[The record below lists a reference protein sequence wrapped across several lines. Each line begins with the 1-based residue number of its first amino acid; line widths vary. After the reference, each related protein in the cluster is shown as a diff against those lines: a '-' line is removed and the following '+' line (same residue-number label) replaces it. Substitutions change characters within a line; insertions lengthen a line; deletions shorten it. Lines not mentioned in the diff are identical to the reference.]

1 MNIMGRCGE
10 IVWLPGTSL
19 QITKTAC
26 IVKFSMDAGLL
37 CQINLFLHIMSLII
51 QTNNLVKVYGS
62 RTVVNKVSFNVQ
74 QGEIVGLLGPNGAGK
89 TTSFYQVVGLVKP
102 DEGEVFLGD
111 LNITRMPMYKRAKMG
126 IGYLPQEASV
136 FRKLSVEDNIT
147 AVLEMTKLSKL
158 EQKEKLETL
167 LDEFHLAHV
176 RKNNGDTLSGG
187 ERRRTEI
194 ARALA
199 VDPKFVLLDEPFAG
213 VDPIAVEDIQE
224 IIARLKFK
232 NIGILITDHNVN
244 ETLSICDRAYL
255 LIDGK
260 IFKHGT
266 AEELAANE
274 QVRRL
279 YLGRNF
285 ELKRKDYLHLEAA
298 KGALSVERL
307 IYSVERALSEVENM
321 EQVKN
326 EKISFF
332 GGSKASLEDVIE
344 EDPQLNEH
352 RKLLVRLES
361 SVYKFAGETNPELL
375 KKVQDIYADK
385 TVDTK
390 TILTRILA
398 ELTSVPAV

>member
-1 MNIMGRCGE
+1 
-10 IVWLPGTSL
+10 
-19 QITKTAC
+19 
-26 IVKFSMDAGLL
+26 
-37 CQINLFLHIMSLII
+37 MSLMIH
-51 QTNNLVKVYGS
+51 TKDLVKVYGS

-102 DEGEVFLGD
+102 DEGEVFLND
-111 LNITRMPMYKRAKMG
+111 QNITKLPMYKRAKMG

-147 AVLEMTKLSKL
+147 AVLEMTKLDKRG
-158 EQKEKLETL
+158 QREKLESL
-167 LDEFHLAHV
+167 LEEFHLTHV

-266 AEELAANE
+266 AEELADDE

-285 ELKRKDYLHLEAA
+285 ELKRKDYLLHRQTRNTDVDEISPLADTPQP
-298 KGALSVERL
+298 
-307 IYSVERALSEVENM
+307 ENF
-321 EQVKN
+321 N
-326 EKISFF
+326 
-332 GGSKASLEDVIE
+332 L
-344 EDPQLNEH
+344 
-352 RKLLVRLES
+352 
-361 SVYKFAGETNPELL
+361 
-375 KKVQDIYADK
+375 
-385 TVDTK
+385 
-390 TILTRILA
+390 
-398 ELTSVPAV
+398 